1 MHRLFRPAGHRPVTP
16 GSGRLG
22 RPGIL
27 GILAGAGTAAAL
39 AMAIMLPVETASA
52 DSEARFRPVDDPKVK
67 AECGACHMAF
77 PAGMLPAA
85 SWQKIMAGLSDHF
98 GEDASLDDA
107 TRREIADWLVTNA
120 ARPGSRIAGGM
131 PADGTVLRIT
141 DTPWWIREHRGEVRP
156 GAFEDPKVGSRAN
169 CTACHRDAARG
180 NFDDD

>member
-1 MHRLFRPAGHRPVTP
+1 MHRLLRP
-16 GSGRLG
+16 G

-27 GILAGAGTAAAL
+27 AVLAGACAAAAL

-52 DSEARFRPVDDPKVK
+52 DSEARFRPVDNATIK

-85 SWQKIMAGLSDHF
+85 SWQKIMAGLPDHF
-98 GEDASLDDA
+98 GEDASLADPA
-107 TRREIADWLVTNA
+107 RRKITDWLVANA
-120 ARPGSRIAGGM
+120 ARPGSRLTRDM

-141 DTPWWIREHRGEVRP
+141 DTPWWVREHRGEVRP
-156 GAFEDPKVGSRAN
+156 GAFEDPKVGSKAN
-169 CTACHRDAARG
+169 CAACHRDAARG